1 MTTDPTVPLFD
12 TLTIIGPGLI
22 GSSILR
28 RALDDRRIARRLI
41 ACDISPEV
49 RARVAELGIADVI
62 EADPVA
68 AARDAD
74 CVILCVP
81 VGAIAM
87 VAAQV
92 MPVMKPGAILSEVG
106 SVKKTVMDAMEPLL
120 ATCPDIAFVPAHPMA
135 GTEFSG
141 PDAGFA
147 TLFEDRWCLL
157 TPPENTPASAIA
169 RITTLWEMMGAR
181 VRSMTVEHHD
191 RVCAIVS
198 HLPHLLAFTICGTA
212 DDLADETRS
221 EVLDFAASGF
231 RDFTRIAASDPVMW
245 RDIFLNNR
253 EALLDMLDR
262 FVADAQ
268 AMGNAIRTGN
278 EDVIVSRINR
288 GRAIRRSLI
297 ENRQA

>member
-1 MTTDPTVPLFD
+1 MTDKPAPLFD
-12 TLTIIGPGLI
+12 TLVIIGPGLI

-28 RALDDRRIARRLI
+28 RAHEDRRIARRLI

-49 RARVAELGIADVI
+49 RARVAELGIADEVA
-62 EADPVA
+62 ADPARAV
-68 AARDAD
+68 RDAD
-74 CVILCVP
+74 CVIICVP

-87 VAAQV
+87 VAAQIL
-92 MPVMKPGAILSEVG
+92 PAMKKGAILSEVG
-106 SVKKTVMDAMEPLL
+106 SVKVTVMEAMAPLL
-120 ATCPDIAFVPAHPMA
+120 AAYPDIAFVPAHPMA

-157 TPPENTPASAIA
+157 TPPAGTPATALA
-169 RITTLWEMMGAR
+169 RVTTLWEMMGAR
-181 VRSMTVEHHD
+181 VRDMTVEHHD

-231 RDFTRIAASDPVMW
+231 RDFTRIAASDPTMW

-262 FVADAQ
+262 FIADAQ

-278 EDVIVSRINR
+278 EDVIVSRIKR

>member
-1 MTTDPTVPLFD
+1 MPEVIPPLFD
-12 TLTIIGPGLI
+12 TLVIIGPGLI

-28 RALDDRRIARRLI
+28 RARDDRRIARHLV

-49 RARVAELGIADVI
+49 RARVAELDIADTV
-62 EADPVA
+62 EADPVRA
-68 AARDAD
+68 VRGAD
-74 CVILCVP
+74 CVIICVP
-81 VGAIAM
+81 VGAIAL

-92 MPVMKPGAILSEVG
+92 LPAMKPGAILSEVG
-106 SVKKTVMDAMEPLL
+106 SVKKTVMDAMQPLL
-120 ATCPDIAFVPAHPMA
+120 AAYPDIAFLPAHPMA

-157 TPPENTPASAIA
+157 TPPENTPPAAIA

-181 VRSMTVEHHD
+181 VRCMTVEHHD

-231 RDFTRIAASDPVMW
+231 RDFTRIAASDPTMW

-253 EALLDMLDR
+253 EALLEMLDR
-262 FVADAQ
+262 FIADAQ
-268 AMGNAIRTGN
+268 AMGNAIRTGD
-278 EDVIVSRINR
+278 EDVIVRRIKR